1 MKQKKQKKSGDRTL
15 LLTFFEGPVPIF
27 GRKHKTQNTKNKKP
41 EKQKTKT
48 AKTQRSATQK
58 GKWARM
64 SDDAVVPSLGLHA
77 KLVGRGAFASVF
89 VGVDAIGV
97 IRAVKCP
104 LKTRPGEMPRD
115 LAREVRFLRLLRDS
129 PSVVG
134 CMGFARQES
143 GKLCLVLDAGRIS
156 LAEWLSKVCT
166 RKRGSWKPRGAR
178 FACDIALALAHSH
191 LRGIV
196 HRDVKPQNVVLKGG
210 HAMLID
216 FGCAARAGS
225 SVDMRVGTIAY
236 RPPETVFGERICSPS
251 VDVFALGLLI
261 HEATTCTIPLPSF
274 VDSEFGQLIRVLRV
288 FGTGARCDTHWARL
302 LPNYSELLPAPR
314 VGRTRF
320 LSDEVK
326 LCCALDPRSRC
337 TAAEIHAMLG
347 FPAPA
352 RNELDTVDR
361 ERALADAGA
370 GAGLLQNYLARATH
384 RVCAAECAALA
395 QAAKRIASISDAPWP
410 KGSESDRGN
419 RCAERIL
426 LRLTM

>member
-1 MKQKKQKKSGDRTL
+1 
-15 LLTFFEGPVPIF
+15 
-27 GRKHKTQNTKNKKP
+27 
-41 EKQKTKT
+41 
-48 AKTQRSATQK
+48 
-58 GKWARM
+58 M
-64 SDDAVVPSLGLHA
+64 SDDVVVPSLGLHA

-97 IRAVKCP
+97 IRAVKCS
-104 LKTRPGEMPRD
+104 LKTRPGEMPTD

-156 LAEWLSKVCT
+156 LAEWLSTAC

-178 FACDIALALAHSH
+178 FACDVACALKHCH
-191 LRGIV
+191 EHGIV
-196 HRDVKPQNVVLKGG
+196 HRDVKPQNVVLRGG

-261 HEATTCTIPLPSF
+261 HEATTCTIMLPLW
-274 VDSEFGQLIRVLRV
+274 VDSEVGQLIRVLRV
-288 FGTGARCDTHWARL
+288 LGTGARRDIDWARV
-302 LPNYSELLPAPR
+302 LPNYSELLPSPR

-320 LSDEVK
+320 LCEEVK
-326 LCCALDPRSRC
+326 RCCALDPRSRC

-395 QAAKRIASISDAPWP
+395 QAAKRIASISDFPWP

-419 RCAERIL
+419 RCAERII